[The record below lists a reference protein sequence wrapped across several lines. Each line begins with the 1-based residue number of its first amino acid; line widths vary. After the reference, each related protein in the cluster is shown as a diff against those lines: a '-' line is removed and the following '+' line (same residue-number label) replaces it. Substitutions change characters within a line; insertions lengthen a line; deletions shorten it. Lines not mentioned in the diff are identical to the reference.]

1 MFLVLAV
8 VLIVVGYFAYVLIQ
22 YDRID
27 DKVSLDVLDND
38 KASDDAVTVGETY
51 TIVTQNIGFG
61 AYLQDFTF
69 FMDGGTESWGRSKEE
84 VIWAVNEAAD
94 KVKSL
99 NPDFALIQEVDFYST
114 RSYHIKMMKYYQ
126 HVETM
131 MCHTKKENIQT
142 DFVYSDHNPVVM
154 SFKLKD

>member
-38 KASDDAVTVGETY
+38 KASDDAVTVGEIY

-69 FMDGGTESWGRSKEE
+69 FMGGGTESWGRSKEE
-84 VIWAVNEAAD
+84 VILYFLVS
-94 KVKSL
+94 SL
-99 NPDFALIQEVDFYST
+99 VFS
-114 RSYHIKMMKYYQ
+114 K
-126 HVETM
+126 
-131 MCHTKKENIQT
+131 
-142 DFVYSDHNPVVM
+142 VYSVGPLL
-154 SFKLKD
+154 SQIKSPLLIS